1 MSVVGSTALQYL
13 NTTAIITSYT
23 ATVTLTRSDG
33 KPFSLL
39 KVDLSTYN
47 DQHPGV
53 VYSFVGH
60 KTDGTAVTADVP
72 LLTTGR
78 GFVSYTLSSSF
89 QALSSVE
96 WTMNSADTAQY
107 FDNIAFAV
115 CL

>member
-1 MSVVGSTALQYL
+1 MSVVGATALQYL
-13 NTTAIITSYT
+13 NTTAIITANT
-23 ATVTLTRSDG
+23 ATVTLTRGDG

-53 VYSFVGH
+53 VYSFVCH
-60 KTDGTAVTADVP
+60 KADGTTVTADIP

-78 GFVSYTLSSSF
+78 GFVSYTLPSSC

-107 FDNIAFAV
+107 FDNIAVSV